1 MGEWLSRQRLVTRLA
16 WQASRLHPDQVT
28 GPLSPQLTAVEVWK
42 NPKSKLSAYGATM
55 RTFEGV
61 NPHHW
66 WLIATVT

>member
-1 MGEWLSRQRLVTRLA
+1 MGDWLSRQRMVTRLA

-28 GPLSPQLTAVEVWK
+28 GPLSPQLAGIEVWT
-42 NPKSKLSAYGATM
+42 NPKSKLSAYQATM
-55 RTFEGV
+55 RTFEGI